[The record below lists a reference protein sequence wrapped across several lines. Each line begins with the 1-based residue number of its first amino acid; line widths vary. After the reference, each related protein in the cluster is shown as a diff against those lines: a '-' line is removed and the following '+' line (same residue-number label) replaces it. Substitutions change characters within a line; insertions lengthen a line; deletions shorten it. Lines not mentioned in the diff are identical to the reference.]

1 MSGRR
6 RTSRAETN
14 AVEWEQLKL
23 LAPWPEQ
30 VRYELIRPIVL
41 FDLSPAQRA
50 RETGEASE
58 RTLYRK
64 AARFEAEG
72 MESLFDA
79 PAAKRQKL
87 PPSLRRLI
95 VDLKAE
101 HPALSLGEVANVCY
115 VRSGRRP
122 SKSTVK
128 RVLEEEPTPL
138 RILRRFDHYHEIGD
152 PKERRAAV
160 VALHSEG
167 WAPRSI
173 AGYLRAHRSTVYRIL
188 RRWVKEGVEGLDDR
202 QHGRPAGVRKV
213 DLKAIEAVRRLQEN
227 PGLGAFRVHA
237 ALAQIGI
244 HLSPATCGRI
254 LALNRRLY
262 GLEKPRGPSRE
273 PREMPFASSRRHEYW
288 TADIRYVNDH
298 RLGGRAYVVSVLEN
312 HSRAILSSGVFR
324 TQDLS
329 AFLSVLYRAVEAYG
343 SPEALVTDG
352 GSIFRANRAKAVYGA
367 LKIRKEQIERRQPW
381 QSYIETAFNVQR
393 RMADWH
399 FARAENWAELVVT
412 HDRFVEDYNAQPHFA
427 HVGRPDGRRSPSEV
441 LGWVPGVRYR
451 PEELE
456 RAFFAARFS
465 RVLDPLGYVRFRDW
479 RIYGKEGLAKQEA
492 AIWLHEKTLTLEHA
506 GQPLSRYDVEYAPGD
521 PGEADGKKLAAIRRP
536 RLFETSFALAQLKL
550 FGLDAL
556 GESGWLKAIKLED
569 YAPRRPHRPQALQ
582 DVLFPYLDAL

>member
-6 RTSRAETN
+6 RIGRAETTDD
-14 AVEWEQLKL
+14 WEQLKL
-23 LAPWPEQ
+23 LATWPEQ
-30 VRYELIRPIVL
+30 ARYELIRPIML

-58 RTLYRK
+58 RTLYRR
-64 AARFEAEG
+64 AARFDAEG

-79 PAAKRQKL
+79 PAVKRRRL

-101 HPALSLGEVANVCY
+101 HPALSLGEIANVCY
-115 VRSGRRP
+115 IRSGRRP

-128 RVLEEEPTPL
+128 RVLREEPTPL
-138 RILRRFDHYHEIGD
+138 RILRRFEPYHEIGD

-188 RRWVKEGVEGLDDR
+188 RRWVEEGVGGLDDR
-202 QHGRPAGVRKV
+202 PHGRPTGVRKV

-237 ALAQIGI
+237 ALAQVGI

-262 GLEKPRGPSRE
+262 GLEKPRGSSRE
-273 PREMPFASSRRHEYW
+273 AREMPFASGRRHEYW
-288 TADIRYVNDH
+288 TADVRYVNVH
-298 RLGGRAYVVSVLEN
+298 RLGGRVYVVSVLEN
-312 HSRAILSSGVFR
+312 HSRAILASSVSR

-329 AFLSVLYRAVEAYG
+329 SFLSVLYRAVEEYG

-352 GSIFRANRAKAVYGA
+352 GSIFRANRSKAVYEA
-367 LKIRKEQIERRQPW
+367 LKIAKHEIERRQPW
-381 QSYIETAFNVQR
+381 QSYIETAFSNVQR
-393 RMADWH
+393 RMADHH
-399 FARAENWAELVVT
+399 FARAGSWAELVAA
-412 HDRFVEDYNAQPHFA
+412 HDRFVRDYNAQPHFA
-427 HVGRPDGRRSPSEV
+427 HGARSDGRRSPSEV
-441 LGWVPGVRYR
+441 LGWVPGVVRYR

-465 RVLDPLGYVRFRDW
+465 RVFDPLGYVRFRDW
-479 RIYGKEGLAKQEA
+479 RIYGEEGLAKREA

-506 GQPLSRYDVEYAPGD
+506 GQALSRYDVEYAPGD
-521 PGEADGKKLAAIRRP
+521 PGEAGKKLAAIRRP

-550 FGLDAL
+550 FGLDSL
-556 GESGWLKAIKLED
+556 GESGWLKAMRLED
-569 YAPRRPHRPQALQ
+569 YAPRRRRPQALQ